1 MLSES
6 AAGWST
12 LVTLALAGSAGF
24 EEELVKAAVDEAF
37 SAAAAAAAAA
47 ALASRSS
54 FFFCVICAYV
64 FVGPSYLKINIFK
77 NIRCDGVFKRN
88 SLLTK
93 LTCLPPDD

>member
-47 ALASRSS
+47 AALASRSS

-64 FVGPSYLKINIFK
+64 FVGPSYLKINIFS
-77 NIRCDGVFKRN
+77 IRF
-88 SLLTK
+88 
-93 LTCLPPDD
+93 

>member
-1 MLSES
+1 M
-6 AAGWST
+6 
-12 LVTLALAGSAGF
+12 VTLALAGSAGF

-64 FVGPSYLKINIFK
+64 FVGPSYFFK
-77 NIRCDGVFKRN
+77 KKSTYLVFDVMFK
-88 SLLTK
+88 K
-93 LTCLPPDD
+93 EIVFLPN

>member
-1 MLSES
+1 M
-6 AAGWST
+6 
-12 LVTLALAGSAGF
+12 VTLALAGSAGF

-64 FVGPSYLKINIFK
+64 FVGPSYKKSTYYLVFEVMALSIF
-77 NIRCDGVFKRN
+77 
-88 SLLTK
+88 
-93 LTCLPPDD
+93 LPN